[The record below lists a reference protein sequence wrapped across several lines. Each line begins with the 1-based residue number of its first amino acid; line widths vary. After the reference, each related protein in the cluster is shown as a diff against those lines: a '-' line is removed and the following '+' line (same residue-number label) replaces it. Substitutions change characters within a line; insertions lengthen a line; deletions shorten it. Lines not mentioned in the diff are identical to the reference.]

1 MGEPNN
7 ALKVYMNRADRIKS
21 VLEYYLGTKL
31 PPDWKCEETGEFLTV
46 RNSKGKLS
54 FRERDFLG
62 KAQAWGVRFL
72 LGLENQDSINL
83 TYPWRLMELD
93 YLTYRREIERIQER
107 NDCNEVK
114 YGAEDDFKYRY
125 RKDDCLKPVL
135 NLTLYWGR
143 KKWKKPQALKDMM
156 GNMGR
161 LPEKLQRLAG
171 DYPVHMVCMRGIPDE
186 DIQKMDSDLRYVLGI
201 MKRTASPKQYKE
213 YIRKNGAYFSRMP
226 KSAVDVIDACTNIKN
241 ITEKLEYTLN
251 AETREE
257 ETDMCKALD
266 EIEKNAVKRGLKKGV
281 KQGRKQGERRG
292 ALMMLFS
299 LVNDGLLN
307 VGEAA
312 RRAKLSKD
320 VFCTKMTKAG
330 YKKPI

>member
-31 PPDWKCEETGEFLTV
+31 PPDWKCEETGGFLTV

-171 DYPVHMVCMRGIPDE
+171 DYPVHMGCMREIPDE

>member
-1 MGEPNN
+1 MKICN
-7 ALKVYMNRADRIKS
+7 
-21 VLEYYLGTKL
+21 
-31 PPDWKCEETGEFLTV
+31 
-46 RNSKGKLS
+46 
-54 FRERDFLG
+54 
-62 KAQAWGVRFL
+62 
-72 LGLENQDSINL
+72 
-83 TYPWRLMELD
+83 
-93 YLTYRREIERIQER
+93 QER

>member
-7 ALKVYMNRADRIKS
+7 ALKVYMNRQDRIKS

-31 PPDWKCEETGEFLTV
+31 PPDWRCEETGGFLTV

-93 YLTYRREIERIQER
+93 CLTYEREIERIQER
-107 NDCNEVK
+107 NERDEVK
-114 YGAEDDFKYRY
+114 YRAEDDFKYRY

-135 NLTLYWGR
+135 NLTLYWGK
-143 KKWKKPQALKDMM
+143 KKWKKPQNLRDMM
-156 GNMGR
+156 GSIEG

-171 DYPVHMVCMRGIPDE
+171 DYQAHIVCMREIPEE

-201 MKRTASPKQYKE
+201 LKRTASPKQYKE
-213 YIRKNGAYFSRMP
+213 YIRENRAYFSRIP

-251 AETREE
+251 AKTREE

-266 EIEKNAVKRGLKKGV
+266 EIERNAVKRGLKRGV
-281 KQGRKQGERRG
+281 KQGERRG

-320 VFCTKMTKAG
+320 VFCAKMTKAG

>member
-31 PPDWKCEETGEFLTV
+31 PPDWKCEETGGFLTV

-171 DYPVHMVCMRGIPDE
+171 DYPVHMVCMREIPDE

-312 RRAKLSKD
+312 RRAKLSND